1 MTFAHRTAIVYGDSV
16 FLKGIADIL
25 RSLPGVEVIEKQQQG
40 KPALSE
46 IQPNVVLLDAAQIS
60 LSQMEALIRSFPVEH
75 CPPFIRLS
83 AENQQLIVH
92 SATCLPAVDLADL
105 TQALEKIFNLIS

>member
-40 KPALSE
+40 ESAFAE
-46 IQPNVVLLDAAQIS
+46 IQPSVVLLDAAQIS
-60 LSQMEALIRSFPVEH
+60 LPQMEVLIHSFPSGH

-83 AENQQLIVH
+83 ADSQRLTIH
-92 SATCLPAVDLADL
+92 SMQSLPAVDLADL